1 MDKVGDV
8 IGNISRE
15 LDIEFDGDIQDNLM
29 NLQGR
34 ESGGSNLS
42 SGAKQ
47 QQQLLQQQKMQA
59 ELGEEEYEEDD
70 EGEILDHNDVDIID
84 DGADY
89 NGNDQMG
96 SDDGERLLNR

>member
-47 QQQLLQQQKMQA
+47 QQLLQQQQMQA
-59 ELGEEEYEEDD
+59 ELGEGEYEEDD
-70 EGEILDHNDVDIID
+70 
-84 DGADY
+84 DG
-89 NGNDQMG
+89 
-96 SDDGERLLNR
+96 